1 MRSARTSVFLFAAA
15 LAAPA
20 GAAAREPELPAAIT
34 AVMDKPR
41 YEDARWSL
49 VVAELKTAKT
59 VYALDPDRI
68 SFTDLDH
75 NDANS
80 LGTAILTP
88 QDPLYALSRL
98 ARQVKAAGI
107 KAVAGEVAVDD
118 RLFEPYR
125 VSNGTCATR
134 CAGPASA
141 GHPRSGSR
149 SGAET
154 KPWPVGANR
163 SRKADT

>member
-1 MRSARTSVFLFAAA
+1 MRSARTSVFPFAAA

-49 VVAELKTAKT
+49 VIAELKTAKT

-88 QDPLYALSRL
+88 AGSALCTQP
-98 ARQVKAAGI
+98 ARASGEGGRHQGRGRRGSGRRSALRALPRVQRHLRDAMRGAG
-107 KAVAGEVAVDD
+107 
-118 RLFEPYR
+118 
-125 VSNGTCATR
+125 VSGTPEIWVTQ
-134 CAGPASA
+134 
-141 GHPRSGSR
+141 RS
-149 SGAET
+149 
-154 KPWPVGANR
+154 
-163 SRKADT
+163 